1 MSIKAV
7 LFDLDGTLLPMN
19 QDAFIKKYFTEI
31 TSYLVKNCGCD
42 PNIFA
47 YAMKKGIDVMIGNDG
62 TKTNESA
69 FWQMFSQV
77 YGEEKTK
84 ADYPYFERFYDEKFI
99 NAKTEC
105 GFSEKSKEI
114 VDYVKSKNLKLALAT
129 NPVFPYVATH
139 ARIGWAGL
147 KAEDFALITTYENVG
162 YCKPNPAYYVDIA
175 KRIGVEPTE
184 CLMVGN
190 DTSDDLSAKKAGM
203 DVFILT
209 PCLINRENI
218 DISTLPHGDF
228 DDLLSYIK
236 KTQG

>member
-1 MSIKAV
+1 MSIKAI

-19 QDAFIKKYFTEI
+19 QDAFIKKYFAEI
-31 TSYLVKNCGCD
+31 TAYLVKNANYEPQKFTG
-42 PNIFA
+42 
-47 YAMKKGIDVMIGNDG
+47 AMIKGIEAMIKNDG
-62 TKTNESA
+62 TQTNEYA
-69 FWQMFSQV
+69 FWKVFSSV
-77 YGEEKTK
+77 YGGDKVRQ
-84 ADYPYFERFYDEKFI
+84 DYPLFERFYDERFI
-99 NAKTEC
+99 NTKTEC
-105 GFSEKSKEI
+105 GFSGKSREI
-114 VDYVKSKNLKLALAT
+114 VDYLKSQNIKLVLAT

-162 YCKPNPAYYVDIA
+162 YCNPNPAYYVDIA
-175 KRIGVEPTE
+175 KRIGVDPTE

-218 DISTLPHGDF
+218 DISALPHGDF

-236 KTQG
+236 KTQD